1 MKKIFKFFEQP
12 QEFSGK
18 MCLVIKLKTTKKAG
32 LYPLSQK
39 QSFGKTAR
47 WSPFLEQKL

>member
-18 MCLVIKLKTTKKAG
+18 MCLVIKLKTIKKQG
-32 LYPLSQK
+32 FIISLK
-39 QSFGKTAR
+39 NKV
-47 WSPFLEQKL
+47 LEKRQGGVLF